1 MPENWRQRLAPIV
14 ADIIA
19 EVGTSDM
26 KALRK
31 ELAAKRPRES
41 WLYKVWLSEIRN
53 QLKLTRRHKP
63 DPKQPELF

>member
-1 MPENWRQRLAPIV
+1 MPTTWRQRLAPIV
-14 ADIIA
+14 ARIIA

-31 ELAAKRPRES
+31 ALAAQRPPES

-53 QLKLTRRHKP
+53 QLKIKPPHKP
-63 DPKQPELF
+63 DPTQPELF

>member
-1 MPENWRQRLAPIV
+1 MPETWRDRLAPHV

-19 EVGTSDM
+19 ELGTSDM

-31 ELAAKRPRES
+31 ALAAQRPEQS

-53 QLKLTRRHKP
+53 QLKLKPPHKP
-63 DPKQPELF
+63 DPQQPELF